1 MTIPSK
7 NEARMAEAIE
17 DAEIAFWSVIVDAY
31 PEATHG
37 DFSPEATFALD
48 AALKEAVT
56 LWLEWNADPQES
68 EQKVAEIML
77 HRIEYNYRGGHNALL
92 LTDGDKEHIAY
103 SISQG
108 ISEGELCTMLEI
120 SPVRSEEVY
129 GYWKINNNPDA

>member
-7 NEARMAEAIE
+7 NEPRMVEAIE

-31 PEATHG
+31 PEALHG

-48 AALKEAVT
+48 AALKAAVT

-68 EQKVAEIML
+68 ETLTTEIML
-77 HRIEYNYRGGHNALL
+77 HRIEYNYKGFDDLE
-92 LTDGDKEHIAY
+92 LTSGDEEHIAY

-108 ISEGELCTMLEI
+108 ISEGDLCTHI
-120 SPVRSEEVY
+120 QAGQEVH